1 MKQRQIM
8 EEVPSIQQPQEEI
21 EENIFNIDK
30 PMQIEEP
37 KEEEPNEITK
47 KEIIT
52 TKIVKKEKRKTKK
65 KNQKEHIKI
74 EKRTIKTSMEPKRT
88 WKQHAQQLKEEKENK
103 QDNRARSSN
112 VNVIN
117 SKRKIKVH
125 KSEIDHTQK
134 NKNNHNSDIILKDS
148 LEIEPQKENSQE
160 EVIDKL
166 ENIQKYVM
174 NLLSNYKE

>member
-1 MKQRQIM
+1 
-8 EEVPSIQQPQEEI
+8 
-21 EENIFNIDK
+21 
-30 PMQIEEP
+30 
-37 KEEEPNEITK
+37 
-47 KEIIT
+47 
-52 TKIVKKEKRKTKK
+52 
-65 KNQKEHIKI
+65 
-74 EKRTIKTSMEPKRT
+74 MEPKRT

-103 QDNRARSSN
+103 QHNRARSSN

-117 SKRKIKVH
+117 SKIKIKVH